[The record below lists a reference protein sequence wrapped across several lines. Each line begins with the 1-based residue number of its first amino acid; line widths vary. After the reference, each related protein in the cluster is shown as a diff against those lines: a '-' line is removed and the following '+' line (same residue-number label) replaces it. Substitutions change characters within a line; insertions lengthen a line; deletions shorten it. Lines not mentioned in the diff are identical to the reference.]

1 MTETDI
7 YPLISG
13 LAGGNVYPYVVP
25 LDNKGEP
32 AISPPWLVFSFVSQ
46 PSADVLCGP
55 AETTSSIQF
64 DVYAKTIAQAREIC
78 GEVIAALSPLGP
90 GEQMKTHSY
99 DTETALYRATVELQF
114 ID

>member
-13 LAGGNVYPYVVP
+13 LAGGNVYPYIIP
-25 LDNKGEP
+25 LNSEGEP
-32 AISPPWLVFSFVSQ
+32 AISPPWVVFSFVSQ

-55 AETTSSIQF
+55 AETTSSVQF

-78 GEVIAALSPLGP
+78 GEVIDALSPLAP
-90 GEQMKTHSY
+90 GNQMLTHGHDS
-99 DTETALYRATVELQF
+99 DTGLYRSTAELQF

>member
-25 LDNKGEP
+25 LDNNGDP
-32 AISPPWLVFSFVSQ
+32 AISPPWVVFSFVSQ
-46 PSADVLCGP
+46 PTEYVLCGP
-55 AETTSSIQF
+55 AETASSVQF

-78 GEVIAALSPLGP
+78 GAVITAVSQLAP
-90 GEQMKTHSY
+90 GTQMETQSY
-99 DTETALYRATVELQF
+99 DTESALYRATVELQF

>member
-13 LAGGNVYPYVVP
+13 LAGGNVYPYIIP
-25 LDNKGEP
+25 LNSEGEP
-32 AISPPWLVFSFVSQ
+32 AISPPWVVFSFVSQ

-55 AETTSSIQF
+55 AETTSSVQF
-64 DVYAKTIAQAREIC
+64 DVYAKTIAQSREISN
-78 GEVIAALSPLGP
+78 EVIASLSPLAP
-90 GEQMKTHSY
+90 SNQMLTHGY
-99 DTETALYRATVELQF
+99 DSGTGLYRSTAELQF

>member
-7 YPLISG
+7 YPLISD
-13 LAGGNVYPYVVP
+13 LSGGNVYPYIIP
-25 LDNKGEP
+25 LNAEGEP
-32 AISPPWLVFSFVSQ
+32 AISPPWVVFSFVSQ

-55 AETTSSIQF
+55 AETTSSVQF

-78 GEVIAALSPLGP
+78 AEVIAALSPLAP
-90 GEQMKTHSY
+90 GNQMLTQGH
-99 DTETALYRATVELQF
+99 DTESSLYRCTAELQF

>member
-13 LAGGNVYPYVVP
+13 LAGGNVYPYIIP
-25 LDNKGEP
+25 LNAEGEP
-32 AISPPWLVFSFVSQ
+32 AISPPWVVFSFVSQ

-55 AETTSSIQF
+55 AETTSSVQF

-78 GEVIAALSPLGP
+78 SEVIEALSPLSP
-90 GEQMKTHSY
+90 SNQMLTHGYSA
-99 DTETALYRATVELQF
+99 EGSLYRSTAELQF

>member
-7 YPLISG
+7 HPLI
-13 LAGGNVYPYVVP
+13 AGIANGNVYPYIIP
-25 LDNKGEP
+25 LNNEGEP
-32 AISPPWLVFSFVSQ
+32 AISPPWVVFSFVSQ

-64 DVYAKTIAQAREIC
+64 DAYAKTMAQAREIC
-78 GEVIAALSPLGP
+78 GTVIVALSPLGP
-90 GEQMKTHSY
+90 GEQLKTHGY

-114 ID
+114 VD